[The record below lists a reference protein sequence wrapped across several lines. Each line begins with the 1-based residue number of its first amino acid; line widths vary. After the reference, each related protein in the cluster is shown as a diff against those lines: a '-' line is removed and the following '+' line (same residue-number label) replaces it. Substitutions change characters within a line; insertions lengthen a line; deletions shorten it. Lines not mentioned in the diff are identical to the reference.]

1 MRQFEYLVALAR
13 EEHFGRAAR
22 ACHASQPAL
31 STGLHKLE
39 RELGVTLIH
48 HGRRFAG
55 FTEEGRRVLGWA
67 HRILA
72 ERDGLH
78 DDLARMRG
86 GLDATLRLGAI
97 PTAMPMIGSL
107 TGDFCAR
114 HPRARVRIEEL
125 SSTEIV
131 RRLGDYTLD
140 AGLTYLDPE
149 PPSGTRSVELYRE
162 HYLLLTPDH
171 RAPPGDKIGWAE
183 AVDRPLCALVRLMRN
198 RRILEAAALA
208 AGARLDPVIEAD
220 SVAALYAHA
229 ARGWSSIVAHTWLD
243 TFGVPSGMRA
253 LPLPPI
259 PRPPVG
265 VLTSTDEPL
274 SMVAAALLE
283 GLDRS
288 PGAQERGVAATDVA
302 SAGLCSASRSAEAH

>member
-1 MRQFEYLVALAR
+1 VAGDVLLRQLEYLVALAR
-13 EEHFGRAAR
+13 EEHFGRAAE

-31 STGLHKLE
+31 STGLHRLE

-48 HGRRFAG
+48 HGRRFGG
-55 FTEEGRRVLGWA
+55 FTAEGRRVLGWA

-78 DDLARMRG
+78 DDLAQMRG

-97 PTAMPMIGSL
+97 PTAMPMVSTL
-107 TGDFCAR
+107 TADFCGR

-149 PPSGTRSVELYRE
+149 PPAGTRSVELYRE
-162 HYLLLTPDH
+162 HYLLITPEH
-171 RAPPGDKIGWAE
+171 LAPLAGDGDGEIGWAE

-198 RRILEAAALA
+198 RRILEAGALA
-208 AGARLDPVIEAD
+208 AGARLTPAVEAD

-229 ARGWSSIVAHTWLD
+229 ARGWSCIVAHTWLD
-243 TFGVPSGMRA
+243 TFGVPPGMRA
-253 LPLPPI
+253 LRLPPV
-259 PRPPVG
+259 PAPPVG
-265 VLTSTDEPL
+265 LLTAADEPL

-283 GLDRS
+283 T
-288 PGAQERGVAATDVA
+288 AQKG
-302 SAGLCSASRSAEAH
+302 

>member
-1 MRQFEYLVALAR
+1 MSGDVLMRQLEYLVALAR
-13 EEHFGRAAR
+13 EEHFGRAAL

-78 DDLARMRG
+78 DDLARMHG

-97 PTAMPMIGSL
+97 PTAMPMVGRL
-107 TGDFCAR
+107 TGHFCAR

-125 SSTEIV
+125 PSTEIV

-162 HYLLLTPDH
+162 RYLLLTPEGL
-171 RAPPGDKIGWAE
+171 APDGDEVGWAE

-198 RRILEAAALA
+198 RRILEAGALA
-208 AGARLDPVIEAD
+208 AGARLDPVIEAN
-220 SVAALYAHA
+220 SVAALYSHA
-229 ARGWSSIVAHTWLD
+229 AQGWSTVVAHTWLD
-243 TFGVPSGMRA
+243 SFGVPPGMRA
-253 LPLPPI
+253 VPLPPV
-259 PRPPVG
+259 PTPPVG
-265 VLTSTDEPL
+265 VLTAADEPL
-274 SMVAAALLE
+274 SLVAAALLE
-283 GLDRS
+283 GLDDFGVPSAPPS
-288 PGAQERGVAATDVA
+288 PPEGGR
-302 SAGLCSASRSAEAH
+302 R